1 MDNIQNKWLI
11 LEIKESNT
19 MNYEVDFDVN
29 YQTSHGFN
37 TLTEAK
43 KKLDALVELNSD
55 KTYHSLQYKIIQVA
69 FESAYKTH
77 KKTA

>member
-1 MDNIQNKWLI
+1 MENVQNKWLI

-29 YQTSHGFN
+29 YQTSHGLN

-43 KKLDALVELNSD
+43 KKLDALFELNSD
-55 KTYHSLQYKIIQVA
+55 KTYHSLQY
-69 FESAYKTH
+69 
-77 KKTA
+77 